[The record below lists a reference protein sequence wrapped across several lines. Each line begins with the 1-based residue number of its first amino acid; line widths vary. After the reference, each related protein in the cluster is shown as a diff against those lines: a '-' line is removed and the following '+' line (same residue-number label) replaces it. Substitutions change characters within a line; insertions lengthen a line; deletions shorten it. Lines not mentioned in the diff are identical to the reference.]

1 MPTGSRAAIIAVFGG
16 NDESTLEPAE
26 HVGHEIG
33 RQGCILLTGG
43 TDSAGA
49 AVKEKAIAGVK
60 TAPGARWIGVG
71 RSKEIGPAVRSQ
83 ERIILCP
90 GYEHKRNYV
99 EAHLC
104 DAAVAFR
111 GGDGTASEVTFCLAL
126 GRPVILV
133 GEGWQTEY
141 PLAQREGMLRN
152 LREQTV
158 KRMQRDEVKP
168 SPLDAPIAAAL
179 NRLGASL
186 PSFDYRD
193 LPQNGESRGIVE
205 HVLYLIGK
213 AGQLGEFPDVAGYS
227 SMTADYHSWLG
238 M

>member
-1 MPTGSRAAIIAVFGG
+1 MPTASRAAIIAVFGG
-16 NDESTLEPAE
+16 DDASTLRPAE
-26 HVGHEIG
+26 YVGHEIG

-71 RSKEIGPAVRSQ
+71 RSKEIKPADCSA
-83 ERIILCP
+83 ERIILWP

-104 DAAVAFR
+104 DAAVAFP
-111 GGDGTASEVTFCLAL
+111 GGDGTASEVAFCLAL
-126 GRPVILV
+126 GRPVIRV
-133 GEGWQTEY
+133 GESWQTEY
-141 PLAQREGMLRN
+141 PLAQLEGTIKK

-158 KRMQRDEVKP
+158 ERMQRDEVKP

-179 NRLGASL
+179 NRLGTTI
-186 PSFDYRD
+186 DYRH
-193 LPQNGESRGIVE
+193 LPQNGESRRIVE
-205 HVLYLIGK
+205 HALQLIRE
-213 AGQLGEFPDVAGYS
+213 AGQLGEFPDIAEYS
-227 SMTADYHSWLG
+227 SMAADYHSWLG